1 MHSQGWLA
9 MFLADKYVDI
19 GLGGL
24 RRHKDFIT
32 HAKGGSIKVR
42 GLLNLW

>member
-19 GLGGL
+19 GLSEL
-24 RRHKDFIT
+24 RRHKDLIT